1 MNKLRNPNGEA
12 SAPWWK
18 SAVFYQIYPRSFQD
32 SNGDGVGDL
41 NGIRSR
47 LGYLADLGVDALWIS
62 PFFKSPMKDFGYD
75 IKDYTAID
83 PLFGTM
89 DDFKDLLA
97 AAHEKGIKLVVDL
110 VVNHSSDQHPWFKEA
125 RSSRD
130 NPKHDWYIWRPMRGR
145 KKPNN
150 WISLFEQRSAW
161 YPNPATGEWYLGT
174 FTRNQPEFNW
184 RNAELRNAV
193 YGVARFWLD
202 LGVDGFRM
210 DVATAYI
217 KDEEFRSNPFKWKL
231 VPDLMQEH
239 IYDRNRPEVLDI
251 FREFRALAEEYPGE
265 RVLIGETHGLEPAL
279 AAAAHGTAGD
289 GLHMAFNFEFLFSPW
304 SAAEFRRRALRWYE
318 ILPPAAWPNFTLSN
332 HDQRRHFWRYRAGRH
347 SGARARVAAALLLLL
362 RGTPFLYYGEE
373 LGMSC
378 RRLPRKALRDP
389 LGLATWPLQGFG
401 RDPER
406 TPMQWDGG
414 SNAGFSDAVPWLPVN
429 PDYGEKNA
437 AAQEAD
443 NSSLLS
449 WYKSLISLRKAE
461 AALALGGLSWLDA
474 PKGCLAW
481 ERELEGRRIAVY
493 LNFRLK
499 PAAIATPGGSV
510 LLGSE
515 RREGRSA
522 QAVDGLV
529 RPGERILESY
539 EVLVLALA

>member
-1 MNKLRNPNGEA
+1 MNKLRNTHGKAPR
-12 SAPWWK
+12 PWWQ

-41 NGIRSR
+41 RGIHNR
-47 LGYLADLGVDALWIS
+47 LDYLEALGVDALWIS

-75 IKDYTAID
+75 IADYTAID

-89 DDFKDLLA
+89 DDFKELLA
-97 AAHEKGIKLVVDL
+97 AAHARDIRMVVDL
-110 VVNHSSDQHPWFKEA
+110 VVNHSSDEHPWFKEA
-125 RSSRD
+125 CSSRD
-130 NPKHDWYIWRPMRGR
+130 NPKHDWYIWRPMLGR
-145 KKPNN
+145 RKPNN

-184 RNAELRNAV
+184 RNAELRKAV

-239 IYDRNRPEVLDI
+239 IYDRNRPEVLEI
-251 FREFRALAEEYPGE
+251 FKEFRALAEEYPGD
-265 RVLIGETHGLEPAL
+265 RVLIGETHGQDPAL
-279 AAAAHGTAGD
+279 AAAAHGEAGD
-289 GLHMAFNFEFLFSPW
+289 GLHMAFNFEFLSSPW
-304 SAAEFRRRALRWYE
+304 SAAEFYRRALRWYE
-318 ILPPAAWPNFTLSN
+318 ALPSGAWPNFTLSN
-332 HDQRRHFWRYRAGRH
+332 HDQRRHYWRYRAGPY
-347 SGARARVAAALLLLL
+347 SEPRARVAAALLLLL

-378 RRLPRKALRDP
+378 VTLPRKALRDP
-389 LGLATWPLQGFG
+389 LGLATWPLQGLG

-406 TPMQWDGG
+406 TPMQWDDGP
-414 SNAGFSDAVPWLPVN
+414 NAGFSSAEPWLPVN
-429 PDYGEKNA
+429 PDYEEKNA
-437 AAQEAD
+437 SAAEAD
-443 NSSLLS
+443 ASSLLS
-449 WYKSLISLRKAE
+449 WYKSLLKLRRAE
-461 AALALGGLSWLDA
+461 PALALGELIWLDA

-481 ERELEGRRIAVY
+481 ERELEGRRLAVY
-493 LNFRLK
+493 LNFRRK
-499 PAAIATPGGSV
+499 AAAISTPGGTI
-510 LLGSE
+510 LLGSAQ
-515 RREGRSA
+515 RQGRSA
-522 QAVDGLV
+522 QAVDERA

-539 EVLVLALA
+539 EVLVLALG